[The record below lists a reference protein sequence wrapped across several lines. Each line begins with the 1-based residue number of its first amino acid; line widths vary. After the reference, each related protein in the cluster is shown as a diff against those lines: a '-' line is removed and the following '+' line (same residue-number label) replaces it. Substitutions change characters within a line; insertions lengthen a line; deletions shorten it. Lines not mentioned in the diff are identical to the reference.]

1 MICYNRCNF
10 TSAPQAFEMDEF
22 ISIEKLIKT
31 AKGKGLDFG
40 TGDPY
45 NRLRYYTKI
54 GWLPHMVRKID
65 KRGNIKG
72 HYPAWSV
79 DRLLLIEDLKNKGYS
94 NEEITEKLETKN
106 SVQGIVNAVKS
117 PDVRK
122 QLVLY
127 SILTTVVLIFGNELG
142 IIRLGKS
149 KNLVYTTNQTRQS
162 IQIIQSGTSFV
173 PRNQN
178 KIFVMTQDITV
189 TSKVYV
195 TFTQNYSPAN
205 KFWVSQIKQGDG
217 FILELDAPVSNNV
230 EFNWWLTQ

>member
-1 MICYNRCNF
+1 
-10 TSAPQAFEMDEF
+10 MDDF
-22 ISIEKLIKT
+22 ISIDKIIKT
-31 AKGKGLDFG
+31 AKSRGLDFG

-65 KRGNIKG
+65 KKGNIKG
-72 HYPAWSV
+72 HYPIWSV

-94 NEEITEKLETKN
+94 NDEISEKLETKN
-106 SVQGIVNAVKS
+106 SVQGIVSAVKS

-127 SILTTVVLIFGNELG
+127 SIFAIVILIFANESG
-142 IIRLGKS
+142 VIRLGKP
-149 KNLVYTTNQTRQS
+149 KNAIYTTSQTQQN
-162 IQIIQSGTSFV
+162 IQIVQSGTSFV

-178 KIFVMTQDITV
+178 KIFVMTPDIAI

-217 FILELDAPVSNNV
+217 FILELDAPVSDSV